1 MYRLFNVAGNREIRR
16 KRTIKLPWARIVAP
30 VAWGSFIWAVVG
42 SVARIAAKNR
52 AEKAAPVSILRTT
65 LGVVSFVVNKGS
77 RKDCVNSTEIW
88 QFWDSSNPNCYY
100 FPIIILFCN
109 VIFIRATREIQMQ
122 SFFFFNERSVKDL
135 SMKTLP
141 GIGWRGTDSRRSVD
155 RSVRKIYVCTSIRQN
170 QGFA

>member
-109 VIFIRATREIQMQ
+109 FHSCDAWNTNAIV
-122 SFFFFNERSVKDL
+122 FFFFNERSVKDL